1 MIRNTL
7 LAIVFAFII
16 IAVNLHSEVVHIP
29 LFFVFIAALILGY
42 LQPQKGWMSVIQ
54 LAISIFAGFYLSKF
68 LGLTPI
74 KFSVFQFITY
84 ISPLPCLFGGFMG
97 SYFNKAINQN
107 DDRRRTKNRRSV
119 D

>member
-1 MIRNTL
+1 MIRNTFL
-7 LAIVFAFII
+7 AVGFAIVI
-16 IAVNLHSEVVHIP
+16 IAINLHSDVVHIP
-29 LFFVFIAALILGY
+29 LFFVFISALILGY
-42 LQPQKGWMSVIQ
+42 LQPKKGWISVIQ
-54 LAISIFAGFYLSKF
+54 LAVSIFAGFYLSKV
-68 LGLTPI
+68 LGFAPL

-107 DDRRRTKNRRSV
+107 DDRRSPKNRGWM

>member
-1 MIRNTL
+1 MIRNAL
-7 LAIVFAFII
+7 LTIIFAVIIV
-16 IAVNLHSEVVHIP
+16 AVNLHSEVVHIP

-42 LQPQKGWMSVIQ
+42 LQPQKGWISVIQ
-54 LAISIFAGFYLSKF
+54 LAVSIFAGFYLSKF

-74 KFSVFQFITY
+74 RFTIFQFITY

-107 DDRRRTKNRRSV
+107 DDRKRPKNRRSV

>member
-7 LAIVFAFII
+7 LAIVFTFII
-16 IAVNLHSEVVHIP
+16 IAINLHGEVIHVP
-29 LFFVFIAALILGY
+29 LFFIFIAALILGY
-42 LQPQKGWMSVIQ
+42 LQPQKGWISVIQ
-54 LAISIFAGFYLSKF
+54 LATSIFAGFYLSSF
-68 LGLTPI
+68 LGFTPI
-74 KFSVFQFITY
+74 KFPVFQFITY

-107 DDRRRTKNRRSV
+107 DDRRSTKNRRSV

>member
-1 MIRNTL
+1 MIRNTF
-7 LAIVFAFII
+7 LAIIFAVII
-16 IAVNLHSEVVHIP
+16 IAINLHSEVIHIP

-42 LQPQKGWMSVIQ
+42 LQPQKGWISVIQ
-54 LAISIFAGFYLSKF
+54 LAVSIFAGFYLSKNLGF
-68 LGLTPI
+68 LSI
-74 KFSVFQFITY
+74 KFSVFQFITF

-107 DDRRRTKNRRSV
+107 DDRRGSKNRGWM

>member
-7 LAIVFAFII
+7 LAVVFTIII

-74 KFSVFQFITY
+74 KFTVFQFITY

-107 DDRRRTKNRRSV
+107 DDRKRPTNRRSV